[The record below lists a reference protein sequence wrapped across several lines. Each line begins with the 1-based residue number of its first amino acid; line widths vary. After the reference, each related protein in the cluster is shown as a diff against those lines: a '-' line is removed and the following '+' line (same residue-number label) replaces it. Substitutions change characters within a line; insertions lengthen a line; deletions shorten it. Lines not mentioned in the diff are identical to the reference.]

1 MTDWCSAV
9 GMLVRLAWVRVVMRL
24 GVLLFAMGV
33 WVVYRRG
40 GEYCS
45 GYVW

>member
-9 GMLVRLAWVRVVMRL
+9 GMLVRLAWVWVRVVMRL

-33 WVVYRRG
+33 WVV
-40 GEYCS
+40 
-45 GYVW
+45 